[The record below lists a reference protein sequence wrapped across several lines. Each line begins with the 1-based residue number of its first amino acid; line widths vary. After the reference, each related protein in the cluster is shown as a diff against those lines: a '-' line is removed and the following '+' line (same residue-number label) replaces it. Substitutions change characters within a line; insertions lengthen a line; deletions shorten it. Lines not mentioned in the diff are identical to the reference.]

1 MYKCNDR
8 NYEIISTTGSI
19 DAANQSELDRWFEVD
34 NIDLTTP
41 EGIEAVVYSMRSV
54 WDHPERPIRVI
65 IPNEVIIGMAENPET
80 AGLITY
86 LHEMSI
92 PFVKSSNGVQV
103 YLEEMFPVYGVENV
117 QAFLESLGC
126 KVETK

>member
-1 MYKCNDR
+1 VYKCNDR